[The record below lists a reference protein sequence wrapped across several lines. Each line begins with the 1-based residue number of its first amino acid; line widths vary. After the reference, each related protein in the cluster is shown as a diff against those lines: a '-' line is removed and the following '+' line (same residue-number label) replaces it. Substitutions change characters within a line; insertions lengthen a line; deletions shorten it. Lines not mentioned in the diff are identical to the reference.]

1 MGSTVIFEMFEISGE
16 VSKVCHKKTKSNT
29 VRPKCEQVFWAAAA
43 RPTFTFL
50 IHSLVYASA
59 INMSTAQQELFAE
72 SIQSESSFKILKL
85 KRNNYTEKI
94 SKNIYTEKL
103 ANAWATNLSTTEQ
116 EALAESIQSD
126 TSKLHFDSMM
136 TLPPAQMTKWTNQV
150 VQIPLLKYFFLFW
163 TSGNLGYTYLSTL
176 RPLDTYL
183 STLRPLVSNM
193 TLYCKHKFFFFKS
206 EFCHQYFRDIISNQ
220 KAKYSKMACGR
231 K

>member
-1 MGSTVIFEMFEISGE
+1 MNDGKSFKGRRGDWKEKVKWVKLWFLKCLKYQAKSQKFAAKKPRATQSG
-16 VSKVCHKKTKSNT
+16 
-29 VRPKCEQVFWAAAA
+29 PFWLQVWVAAA

-136 TLPPAQMTKWTNQV
+136 TLPPAQMTKWTN
-150 VQIPLLKYFFLFW
+150 
-163 TSGNLGYTYLSTL
+163 
-176 RPLDTYL
+176 
-183 STLRPLVSNM
+183 
-193 TLYCKHKFFFFKS
+193 
-206 EFCHQYFRDIISNQ
+206 
-220 KAKYSKMACGR
+220 
-231 K
+231 